1 MKRPVSGRKRVQCIE
16 QGTTSTLILE
26 GNEDLLEDLQES
38 GCRHCVDESDASLPA
53 PDTGN
58 EEVEPTSYELESIAY
73 AAGWAAVQDGIQAA
87 VTESAAMPLSLMCIT
102 VDCSNSASLRCQSRG
117 PLVFFCENCFFRCH
131 SLLNIFHV
139 PEKWEV

>member
-38 GCRHCVDESDASLPA
+38 GCRHCVVESDASLPA
-53 PDTGN
+53 PDTGIVD
-58 EEVEPTSYELESIAY
+58 EEVEPTSYELESITY
-73 AAGWAAVQDGIQAA
+73 AAGWAAVRDGIQAA

-102 VDCSNSASLRCQSRG
+102 VDCGNSASLHCQSCG
-117 PLVFFCENCFFRCH
+117 PLFFFVKIAFLGATVC
-131 SLLNIFHV
+131 
-139 PEKWEV
+139 